1 MRVWASLMM
10 TQAKLIIAGL
20 VALAFLGLFSA
31 AAVYRG
37 NAIKAEAET
46 ARVQAALDL
55 ALDANKVSADTIDR
69 MQKQDAANDKIAAD
83 LAVKLAAVNTALIET
98 TTARA
103 DLKGK
108 DENARSYLDT
118 PVPDSVRRLYDR

>member
-1 MRVWASLMM
+1 M
-10 TQAKLIIAGL
+10 TQVKLI
-20 VALAFLGLFSA
+20 VAAVLAVAFLGLFGA

-37 NAIKAEAET
+37 NAIAAEAET
-46 ARVQAALDL
+46 ARVQGNLDR
-55 ALDANKVSADTIDR
+55 AVDANAVSTDTIAR

-83 LAVKLAAVNTALIET
+83 LALKLAAANSALIDK

-108 DENARSYLDT
+108 DENARAYLNT
-118 PVPDSVRRLYDR
+118 PVPDSVRRLYP

>member
-1 MRVWASLMM
+1 M
-10 TQAKLIIAGL
+10 TQAKLIIAGMLAL
-20 VALAFLGLFSA
+20 VIFGLFGA
-31 AAVYRG
+31 AVVYRG

-46 ARVQAALDL
+46 ARVQASLET
-55 ALDANKVSADTIDR
+55 ALDANKVSSDTIDR

-83 LAVKLAAVNTALIET
+83 LALKLAAANTALIDA

-108 DENARSYLDT
+108 DENVRSYLDT
-118 PVPDSVRRLYDR
+118 PVPDALRRLYDH

>member
-1 MRVWASLMM
+1 M
-10 TQAKLIIAGL
+10 QIKLIIAGL

-46 ARVQAALDL
+46 ARLQGNLDK
-55 ALDANKVSADTIDR
+55 AVDANKVSVDTIDR

-83 LAVKLAAVNTALIET
+83 LALKLAAANTALIET

-108 DENARSYLDT
+108 DENVRSYLDA
-118 PVPDSVRRLYDR
+118 PVPDSLRRLYDH

>member
-1 MRVWASLMM
+1 MGLVM
-10 TQAKLIIAGL
+10 QFKLIIAGL
-20 VALAFLGLFSA
+20 VALAFLGLFAA

-46 ARVQAALDL
+46 ARVQASLDL
-55 ALDANKVSADTIDR
+55 AVDANKVSADTIDR

-83 LAVKLAAVNTALIET
+83 LALKLAAANTALIET

-108 DENARSYLDT
+108 DENVRSYLDA
-118 PVPDSVRRLYDR
+118 PVPDSLRRLYDH

>member
-1 MRVWASLMM
+1 M
-10 TQAKLIIAGL
+10 QFKLIIAGL
-20 VALAFLGLFSA
+20 VALAFLGLFA
-31 AAVYRG
+31 TAAVYRG

-46 ARVQAALDL
+46 ARVQASLDL
-55 ALDANKVSADTIDR
+55 AVDANKVSADTIER

-83 LAVKLAAVNTALIET
+83 LGLKLAAANDALIEK

-108 DENARSYLDT
+108 DENARTYLNT
-118 PVPDSVRRLYDR
+118 PVPDSVRKLYP